1 MSSGSKAEAEIRARA
16 RQYTEKVLF
25 PLEWEV
31 EENDGL
37 STESLKRLR
46 QGVLDYEL
54 NAINHEREHGG
65 QGMTIVQQAI
75 VNEEIG
81 KSTGALWVEVWQPAI
96 SLKFGT
102 EEQKQK
108 YLRPACRGQKK
119 DCFMVSEPD
128 AGSDAGAAR
137 TSATFRNG
145 TYYLNGEKCFASGS
159 DTADICLVHAILD
172 GDPSKP
178 TLFIVN
184 PRQAGFKIKRLP
196 RFTLRGPHQH
206 PEVVLEDV
214 EVPESDRLGDVG
226 QGFEL
231 TKEWFVEARVAIG
244 ARCVGQA
251 TRATELANDWAARR
265 VQFGKAIREFQAIE
279 FMLADMAVEVM
290 AAKSLLY
297 RVAAEIDA
305 GLDRKLAHAK
315 VSAVKLF
322 CSEMSSRVC
331 DKALQIFGGRGYMP
345 ENAVERLWRDTRVE
359 RIWEGTSEIQKAIIG
374 GQIKKRGLQAFVG

>member
-1 MSSGSKAEAEIRARA
+1 MNLEGKDEQEIRARA
-16 RQYTEKVLF
+16 RLFTEKVLY

-31 EENDGL
+31 EEHDGL
-37 STESLKRLR
+37 TKESLTRLR
-46 QGVLDYEL
+46 DGVRAYNL
-54 NAINHEREHGG
+54 NAINHAREHGG
-65 QGMTIVQQAI
+65 QGMTLLQQTI

-102 EEQKQK
+102 EEQKRK
-108 YLRPACRGQKK
+108 YLIPVCKGDKK
-119 DCFMVSEPD
+119 DCFMVSEPG

-137 TSATFRNG
+137 TSASLRNG

-159 DTADICLVHAILD
+159 DAADICLVHAILD
-172 GDPSKP
+172 GDSSKP

-184 PRQAGFKIKRLP
+184 PRQPGFKIKRLP

-206 PEVVLEDV
+206 PEVTLENV
-214 EVPESDRLGDVG
+214 EVPESDRLGGVG
-226 QGFEL
+226 DGFEL

-251 TRATELANDWAARR
+251 IRATELAEAWAAKRI
-265 VQFGKAIREFQAIE
+265 QFGRAIRDFQAIE
-279 FMLADMAVEVM
+279 FMLADMAVEIM

-297 RVAAEIDA
+297 RVASEIDA
-305 GLDRKLAHAK
+305 GLDRKVAHAR

-322 CSEMSSRVC
+322 CSEMSGRVC

-345 ENAVERLWRDTRVE
+345 ENPVERLWRDTRVE
-359 RIWEGTSEIQKAIIG
+359 RIWEGTSEVQRAIIG
-374 GQIKKRGLQAFVG
+374 GQIKKRGLGLYLN